1 MPKSYGQKLKI
12 LYLAQL
18 LYERTDEQHPISTA
32 EIISYLNTQGIR
44 RAKNGQ

>member
-18 LYERTDEQHPISTA
+18 LMERSDEAHPLTTKDMID
-32 EIISYLNTQGIR
+32 YLDAQGIHEER
-44 RAKNGQ
+44 KSI